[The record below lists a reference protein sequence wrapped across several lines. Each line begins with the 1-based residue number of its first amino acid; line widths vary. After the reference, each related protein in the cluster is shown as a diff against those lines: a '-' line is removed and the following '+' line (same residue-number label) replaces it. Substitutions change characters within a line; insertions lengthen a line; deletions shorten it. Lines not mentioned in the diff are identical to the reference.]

1 MQNKQ
6 ITIPQ
11 QGAGVWL
18 RELPPAVRLTIGLIS
33 CGIVGYYV
41 LIVIIAATGRWITS
55 LTDPVGLAIATV
67 ILVVQNMIGRK
78 LKRVVLFGLIAALVF
93 DGISLYVELSTHRH
107 WSFYYRWNDFF
118 LPTVACTLS
127 AWLFQKYEN
136 ATKG

>member
-41 LIVIIAATGRWITS
+41 PIVKIAATGRWITS

-78 LKRVVLFGLIAALVF
+78 LKRVVSMI
-93 DGISLYVELSTHRH
+93 
-107 WSFYYRWNDFF
+107 
-118 LPTVACTLS
+118 
-127 AWLFQKYEN
+127 Q
-136 ATKG
+136 